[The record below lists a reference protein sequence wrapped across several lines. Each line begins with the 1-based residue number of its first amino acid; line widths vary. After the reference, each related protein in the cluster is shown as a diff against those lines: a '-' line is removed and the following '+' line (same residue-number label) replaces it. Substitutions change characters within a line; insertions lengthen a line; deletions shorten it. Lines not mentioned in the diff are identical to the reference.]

1 MGNCLYTSAQNIPEK
16 VKSEVDLSPSQ
27 HSNANTNTRE
37 NHKKLDISKKLSK
50 ENILEGADEIVVRHG
65 ERIDSSGSKNANA
78 LMRKHLERIEE
89 MPDGNSHLHDA
100 DSGIHR
106 LR

>member
-1 MGNCLYTSAQNIPEK
+1 MGNCLYTSAPNIPEK

-27 HSNANTNTRE
+27 HSNAQSHTRE
-37 NHKKLDISKKLSK
+37 NNKKLDISKKLSK
-50 ENILEGADEIVVRHG
+50 ENILENHEEIVVRHG

-100 DSGIHR
+100 DSGTKV
-106 LR
+106 